1 MNWRLFSIVTLWL
14 MQSAAAAAVQNGF
27 DVVTLRNGNIYN
39 GKVVDPGFTL
49 TTPYGRVTIPGERV
63 ASVRFLE
70 DSLIVVGTRNGAR
83 YSGTST
89 NRDIVIQR
97 ALHPP
102 LTLALGD
109 IAEISV
115 APRRSRH
122 RIDAVPDT
130 VMTRNGDLFPAR
142 ILTTDFILKAP
153 DSIRMLNRSG
163 IFLVEFLQQVDEPTR
178 VQVTLNGGGQA
189 QGALM
194 ASRIEAQD
202 AFGNHLAMTLGTLER
217 LAFRVN
223 HRPGAQPV
231 YNYRKRISPPALI
244 RDRLRDGTPG
254 PEMIAL
260 RGGTFR
266 RGDLQGDGDG
276 DEQPPRELN
285 LRPFAI
291 GLYEVT
297 FEAYDRFCE
306 SSGRDLPDDAGWGR
320 GRRPVVNVSWNDAV
334 AYADWLSGQT
344 GQRYRL
350 PTDAEWEYAARAGTR
365 HRFWW
370 GDDVGAAHA
379 NCAGC
384 GSLWDS
390 VMTSP
395 VGSFDPNPFGLH
407 DTAGNVFEWVAD
419 CWNDTFENAPA
430 DGAALIKPDC
440 GIRVI
445 RGGAWSF
452 PPKEVRS
459 ANRWRD
465 FQPRTSDDTGF
476 RLVRELDPP

>member
-1 MNWRLFSIVTLWL
+1 
-14 MQSAAAAAVQNGF
+14 
-27 DVVTLRNGNIYN
+27 
-39 GKVVDPGFTL
+39 
-49 TTPYGRVTIPGERV
+49 
-63 ASVRFLE
+63 
-70 DSLIVVGTRNGAR
+70 
-83 YSGTST
+83 
-89 NRDIVIQR
+89 
-97 ALHPP
+97 
-102 LTLALGD
+102 
-109 IAEISV
+109 
-115 APRRSRH
+115 
-122 RIDAVPDT
+122 
-130 VMTRNGDLFPAR
+130 
-142 ILTTDFILKAP
+142 
-153 DSIRMLNRSG
+153 
-163 IFLVEFLQQVDEPTR
+163 
-178 VQVTLNGGGQA
+178 
-189 QGALM
+189 
-194 ASRIEAQD
+194 
-202 AFGNHLAMTLGTLER
+202 MTLGTLER